1 MCAWETH
8 QGCPAPIK
16 SSVFRTEGSENL
28 HSGRI
33 FRPLCTFPLSTERYT
48 PALPVQ
54 RPKLSTF
61 MELPAY
67 RVVIMPYGVHERLRS
82 HRGVDLTG
90 KPRDLAF
97 AYHHYRTNWKGC
109 QGAMSPSRPAC
120 GRGLGG
126 QKGDGQSPSPQRVK
140 KVFSPP
146 RGAGIHRR
154 PSRFPCA
161 LRPEIGGL
169 PRNGLAFSAAGGAS
183 PVSPSWVSRAHSSLP
198 LRRIYHFI
206 DSFRPKIYTVGPV
219 GIGACCGFYSCGVN
233 SPVSVLM
240 T

>member
-1 MCAWETH
+1 MAFRRFSSWRFLSAASSTGRLTQSEPDGTVSNSLLLRRLVSCFSDDGKEERVQETH
-8 QGCPAPIK
+8 QGCPTPIK

-54 RPKLSTF
+54 RQKLSTF

-97 AYHHYRTNWKGC
+97 AYHHYRTKWKGC

-120 GRGLGG
+120 GPGALADK
-126 QKGDGQSPSPQRVK
+126 KGDGQSPSPQRVK
-140 KVFSPP
+140 KVFSP
-146 RGAGIHRR
+146 
-154 PSRFPCA
+154 C
-161 LRPEIGGL
+161 
-169 PRNGLAFSAAGGAS
+169 
-183 PVSPSWVSRAHSSLP
+183 
-198 LRRIYHFI
+198 
-206 DSFRPKIYTVGPV
+206 
-219 GIGACCGFYSCGVN
+219 
-233 SPVSVLM
+233 
-240 T
+240 